1 MNWKLLLI
9 ALTCAIVGISARP
22 ADETKPIEITQPPTT
37 ATAAATTKEEKPTT
51 TTKTTT
57 EASQPMT
64 TIRYLQTMMPT
75 KLTNSKLKYA
85 NNYANL
91 ITKYT
96 LSNNKHNNRN
106 LSSDNS
112 NMYVNLHGIV
122 VGSSLPS
129 VKPSETTSNSSSRP
143 IVFIDADVTT
153 TQKATTKREYPLK
166 LNVVNSWP
174 SYISHDDDLISTSAP
189 RKPVIHK
196 ILSKWSDDPQDVF
209 LGGNGNTNNK
219 KNVNPVFSNYPV
231 FSTKHPKP
239 NPMLDVDDL
248 KNNLLQNVLIP
259 ELITSSSFNGF
270 NQIGHDVLLNPLPPT
285 TATTFTSTKTNKPY
299 KNNCKTTRIRIGNK
313 VLNQVESKENCID
326 ELELHIDNNFKNHAI
341 GQNNNNDG
349 YEDYPFGVNDK
360 FEDSLAVNPDSD
372 EKSPNHVISDDIP
385 QVVNS
390 IKDIKTPA
398 KKGDKNKAKGKKKKR
413 PSSAS
418 ANQIEYEDEDEM
430 GIGFSTMLPSGMSPD
445 YSDSNKPNKPRPMKM
460 KKPKQPKPKPNSM
473 KMPSLMAGNTGMGG
487 GIPAISQMLP
497 SSTLPS
503 LPDYPDPDIDPM
515 LPDDPNEIP
524 MLPDDS
530 DIPNEIPMSNHP
542 HPIKTKKPKRP
553 KHKPKPTH
561 MKMPGLIAGMGGG
574 GCDDCGD
581 DSGSMMMTM
590 LTMMAVFNPLNF
602 GIWGFV
608 FAPMVAVLLGGVAYG
623 MYHVSAHPPPV
634 KLISHGGGWSDPWP
648 KPQQQEILVKN
659 KIIHGPI
666 PIKIFHKHSPIPT
679 HPPQPPQIIYAEPM
693 HMYGPPSMAYG
704 PPMQYHETKKSKI
717 TLKPPKKHF
726 AEPPTTDDYYL
737 PPPDEIYKRKINSN
751 TRLRVKKRPRLTTK
765 KWFNLL

>member
-9 ALTCAIVGISARP
+9 ALSCAIVGISARP

-51 TTKTTT
+51 TTKIAT
-57 EASQPMT
+57 EVPQPTT
-64 TIRYLQTMMPT
+64 TIRYLHAMVPT

-112 NMYVNLHGIV
+112 NMYVNLHGVV

-143 IVFIDADVTT
+143 IVFIDADITT

-174 SYISHDDDLISTSAP
+174 SYISHDDELISTSAP

-209 LGGNGNTNNK
+209 LGSKDNT
-219 KNVNPVFSNYPV
+219 KNDVSPVFSNYPV
-231 FSTKHPKP
+231 FSTKYPKP

-248 KNNLLQNVLIP
+248 KNNLIQNVLLP
-259 ELITSSSFNGF
+259 ELITASSYNGF
-270 NQIGHDVLLNPLPPT
+270 NQIGHDVLLNPFPPT
-285 TATTFTSTKTNKPY
+285 TTTTFTSTKTNKPY

-313 VLNQVESKENCID
+313 VLNQVESKENCDNI
-326 ELELHIDNNFKNHAI
+326 ELHIDNNFKNHANL
-341 GQNNNNDG
+341 QTTDG

-360 FEDSLAVNPDSD
+360 FEDSLAVNPESD
-372 EKSPNHVISDDIP
+372 EKSPNQVISDDIP

-398 KKGDKNKAKGKKKKR
+398 KKNDKNKGKGKKKKK

-418 ANQIEYEDEDEM
+418 QSQIDYEDEDEM
-430 GIGFSTMLPSGMSPD
+430 GVGFSTMLPSG
-445 YSDSNKPNKPRPMKM
+445 
-460 KKPKQPKPKPNSM
+460 
-473 KMPSLMAGNTGMGG
+473 T
-487 GIPAISQMLP
+487 
-497 SSTLPS
+497 
-503 LPDYPDPDIDPM
+503 LPDYDTPHH
-515 LPDDPNEIP
+515 N
-524 MLPDDS
+524 
-530 DIPNEIPMSNHP
+530 
-542 HPIKTKKPKRP
+542 HPIKTKKPKKP
-553 KHKPKPTH
+553 KKPKQPKPNIPDENEIPDDNEIPENPNENEHPEIPNENEHPMSNNHHPMKMKKPKKPKPTH

-574 GCDDCGD
+574 CIGGCCDDDCG

-623 MYHVSAHPPPV
+623 MYHVSSHPPPV
-634 KLISHGGGWSDPWP
+634 KVISHGGGWSEPWP
-648 KPQQQEILVKN
+648 KQPQEILVKN

-666 PIKIFHKHSPIPT
+666 PIKIFHKHAPNPT
-679 HPPQPPQIIYAEPM
+679 HPPQPPQIIFAEPM
-693 HMYGPPSMAYG
+693 HVYGPPAMAYG
-704 PPMQYHETKKSKI
+704 PPMMHYPEVAHKKSKI

-726 AEPPTTDDYYL
+726 AEPPMDDYY
-737 PPPDEIYKRKINSN
+737 PTAHSDGFNKRKTHLN
-751 TRLRVKKRPRLTTK
+751 KKSRYRKRQKSTTK
-765 KWFNLL
+765 PWFQLL